1 LKFAVNLGAAQVYK
15 QKVKHL
21 LYEQQNN
28 IAILK
33 VDGEMAL
40 KLQGEEGTRQA
51 ADLQKDKRLLRVEL
65 KEQVPAHH
73 IH

>member
-1 LKFAVNLGAAQVYK
+1 MQVYK

-33 VDGEMAL
+33 ADGEMSL
-40 KLQGEEGTRQA
+40 KLQSEEAGHTA
-51 ADLQKDKRLLRVEL
+51 AELQRDKRMLRVEL
-65 KEQVPAHH
+65 KEQVGPL
-73 IH
+73 